1 MKKMDEEYIRLL
13 NSNKLQELF
22 DCKSGYMDQNDC
34 TWYHEN
40 WMILRYLGVVS
51 NPFWHEDF
59 YEKAIRQYVNE
70 LEKVLILGTAD
81 FSMPYLCQMKG
92 IKKIKICDICKTP
105 LNICQ
110 NVAKANNF
118 SWEVEQKNVFDG
130 LNEKYDIVINDAFI
144 TRFEYD
150 KKRIVL
156 EKIWN
161 ALKDEGVYITTMRN
175 DWNYGNAIVPNSA
188 EKERFIEKTVRSAER
203 KNIDCKK
210 AKVAASRYIEKMKSY
225 PIRDE
230 KMLENLIDGLFDIMY
245 IGQGQVEGEC
255 TRTTYFRLIL
265 QKQSKKARM
274 LLNYC

>member
-22 DCKSGYMDQNDC
+22 DCRSGYMDQNDC
-34 TWYHEN
+34 TCYHEN
-40 WMILRYLGVVS
+40 WMLLRYLGVVS
-51 NPFWHEDF
+51 NPFWHEKF
-59 YEKAIRQYVNE
+59 YENAIQQYVNQ
-70 LEKVLILGTAD
+70 LDKVLILGTAD

-92 IKKIKICDICKTP
+92 IKKLKICDICRTP

-118 SWEVEQKNVFDG
+118 SWEVEQKNVFEGID
-130 LNEKYDIVINDAFI
+130 EKYDAVINDAFI

-156 EKIWN
+156 EKIWDS
-161 ALKDEGVYITTMRN
+161 LRDEGVYITTMRN

-188 EKERFIEKTVRSAER
+188 EKESFIEKAVHSAER
-203 KNIDCKK
+203 KNIDSKK

-230 KMLENLIDGLFDIMY
+230 KMLENLIDGLFNIVY
-245 IGQGQVEGEC
+245 IGKGRVEGEC

-265 QKQSKKARM
+265 QKQSKKSKKV
-274 LLNYC
+274 

>member
-1 MKKMDEEYIRLL
+1 MDEEYIRLL

-188 EKERFIEKTVRSAER
+188 EK
-203 KNIDCKK
+203 
-210 AKVAASRYIEKMKSY
+210 
-225 PIRDE
+225 
-230 KMLENLIDGLFDIMY
+230 
-245 IGQGQVEGEC
+245 
-255 TRTTYFRLIL
+255 
-265 QKQSKKARM
+265 
-274 LLNYC
+274 

>member
-144 TRFEYD
+144 TRFEY
-150 KKRIVL
+150 
-156 EKIWN
+156 EK
-161 ALKDEGVYITTMRN
+161 AH
-175 DWNYGNAIVPNSA
+175 S
-188 EKERFIEKTVRSAER
+188 VR
-203 KNIDCKK
+203 
-210 AKVAASRYIEKMKSY
+210 
-225 PIRDE
+225 
-230 KMLENLIDGLFDIMY
+230 ENL
-245 IGQGQVEGEC
+245 EC
-255 TRTTYFRLIL
+255 TER
-265 QKQSKKARM
+265 
-274 LLNYC
+274 

>member
-51 NPFWHEDF
+51 NPFWHEGF

-118 SWEVEQKNVFDG
+118 SWKVEQKNVFDG
-130 LNEKYDIVINDAFI
+130 LTEKYDIVINDAFI

-230 KMLENLIDGLFDIMY
+230 KMLENLVDGLFDIVY

-265 QKQSKKARM
+265 QKQAKKA
-274 LLNYC
+274 

>member
-1 MKKMDEEYIRLL
+1 MDEEYIRLL

-105 LNICQ
+105 LNIC
-110 NVAKANNF
+110 
-118 SWEVEQKNVFDG
+118 
-130 LNEKYDIVINDAFI
+130 
-144 TRFEYD
+144 
-150 KKRIVL
+150 
-156 EKIWN
+156 
-161 ALKDEGVYITTMRN
+161 
-175 DWNYGNAIVPNSA
+175 
-188 EKERFIEKTVRSAER
+188 
-203 KNIDCKK
+203 
-210 AKVAASRYIEKMKSY
+210 
-225 PIRDE
+225 
-230 KMLENLIDGLFDIMY
+230 
-245 IGQGQVEGEC
+245 
-255 TRTTYFRLIL
+255 
-265 QKQSKKARM
+265 
-274 LLNYC
+274 